1 MLTYFK
7 ITSDT
12 ITYLPYNCGLSSKL
26 LTFLLVLLRV
36 FLALKGVGSNSP
48 GLEQLKFSL
57 GMDSRGDAVLSHLLG
72 ITGVSW
78 NRSCENQFVFILSKL
93 I

>member
-7 ITSDT
+7 IISHT
-12 ITYLPYNCGLSSKL
+12 IMHLPYNYGLCSKL
-26 LTFLLVLLRV
+26 LTLLLVLLLV
-36 FLALKGVGSNSP
+36 SHALKGVESNSP

-72 ITGVSW
+72 I
-78 NRSCENQFVFILSKL
+78 NRY
-93 I
+93 